1 MRIKSIVLY
10 YPSVLVATGFFDIL
24 MTPPFPAFIKTVA
37 CARVLSTISFYAAIK
52 RNFKM
57 RGTGIYFFICD
68 SKAHMKLLIWNKVKK
83 VLQFLCNQSHIFWCK
98 SFIWKW
104 KHRQIWQ
111 ISRLMNGVSSGLWK
125 LPSWNRTDL
134 ILTFRDWQF
143 LENCHFLILFQKGI
157 FLKKLTF
164 RKNYYL

>member
-57 RGTGIYFFICD
+57 RGTGIYFSICD
-68 SKAHMKLLIWNKVKK
+68 SEANMKLLI
-83 VLQFLCNQSHIFWCK
+83 
-98 SFIWKW
+98 
-104 KHRQIWQ
+104 
-111 ISRLMNGVSSGLWK
+111 
-125 LPSWNRTDL
+125 
-134 ILTFRDWQF
+134 
-143 LENCHFLILFQKGI
+143 
-157 FLKKLTF
+157 
-164 RKNYYL
+164 